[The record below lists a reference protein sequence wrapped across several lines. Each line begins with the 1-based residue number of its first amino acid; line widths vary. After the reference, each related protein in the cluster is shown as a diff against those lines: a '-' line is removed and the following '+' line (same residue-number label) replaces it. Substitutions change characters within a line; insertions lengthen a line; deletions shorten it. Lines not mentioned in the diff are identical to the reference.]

1 MNQSLIISARQK
13 GGIPMRTKLAAAA
26 LCAVLIVGAGIAAY
40 SAEKS
45 TTDNL
50 DFGKR
55 EYESN
60 CAVCHGRSGKG
71 DGPYAAVLA
80 TKIADLTTL
89 SKRNNGVF
97 PLARVQEFIDGRETV
112 KAHGPRDMPIWG
124 RDYLWEGAY
133 TGSPNPE
140 AYMRV
145 RILSLTDYIY
155 RLQAK

>member
-1 MNQSLIISARQK
+1 MRATRFVAAMLGVAMI
-13 GGIPMRTKLAAAA
+13 GG
-26 LCAVLIVGAGIAAY
+26 VGIVAY

-45 TTDNL
+45 TAVKF

-71 DGPYAAVLA
+71 DGPYTAVLV

-97 PLARVQEFIDGRETV
+97 PFARVAEIIDGRETV

-124 RDYLWEGAY
+124 RDYYLREAQEAY
-133 TGSPNPE
+133 MDVPYEPE
-140 AYMRV
+140 AYVRT
-145 RILSLTDYIY
+145 RILALTEYVH

>member
-1 MNQSLIISARQK
+1 ME
-13 GGIPMRTKLAAAA
+13 MRAMMIAAAMLSVA
-26 LCAVLIVGAGIAAY
+26 IIGGARIVAY

-45 TTDNL
+45 TADPI

-71 DGPYAAVLA
+71 DGPYTAVLA
-80 TKIADLTTL
+80 AKIADLTTL

-97 PLARVQEFIDGRETV
+97 PYARVEGIIDGREAV
-112 KAHGPRDMPIWG
+112 KTHGTRDMPIWG
-124 RDYLWEGAY
+124 RDYLFEATYMGM
-133 TGSPNPE
+133 PNPE
-140 AYMRV
+140 AYVRV
-145 RILSLTDYIY
+145 RILSLADYVH

>member
-1 MNQSLIISARQK
+1 
-13 GGIPMRTKLAAAA
+13 MRAWKI
-26 LCAVLIVGAGIAAY
+26 AVGMLVIAVMCSAGIVAH

-71 DGPYAAVLA
+71 DGPYPAVLA
-80 TKIADLTTL
+80 TNIADLTTL
-89 SKRNNGVF
+89 SKQNNGVF
-97 PLARVQEFIDGRETV
+97 PLARVQEIIDGRETV

-124 RDYLWEGAY
+124 RDYLWEAIY
-133 TGSPNPE
+133 MGSPNPE

-145 RILSLTDYIY
+145 RILSLTDYVY
-155 RLQAK
+155 RLQTK

>member
-1 MNQSLIISARQK
+1 MRAWKIAVVML
-13 GGIPMRTKLAAAA
+13 GI
-26 LCAVLIVGAGIAAY
+26 AVMGSAGIVAH

-71 DGPYAAVLA
+71 DGPYTAVLA

-97 PLARVQEFIDGRETV
+97 PLARVEEIIDGRETV

-124 RDYLWEGAY
+124 RDYLWEGTY